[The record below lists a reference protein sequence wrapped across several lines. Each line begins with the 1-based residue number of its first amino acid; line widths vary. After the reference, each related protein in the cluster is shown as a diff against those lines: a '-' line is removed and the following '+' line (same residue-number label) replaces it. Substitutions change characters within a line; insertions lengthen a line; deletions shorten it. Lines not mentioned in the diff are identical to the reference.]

1 MKNFIYLFV
10 IAIGGLIVGCS
21 TAPPIELLNARESYQ
36 HASNSQ
42 ASTLVPAD
50 LHKAQASLE
59 IAEQSFKDNGGSYKT
74 RDLSYVADR
83 KSKMAEAL
91 ATTAA
96 GNAVSAKAKLDYDA
110 AQAEILKNT
119 KDNLANSEKDTKMK
133 SDQLE
138 AEKQAHLDADNRA
151 AKAQADLAALAAV
164 KEEERGLVITLSGS
178 VLFAS
183 NKSELLPS
191 AQDRLNHVAEAL
203 LATKERKLTV
213 DGYTDS
219 QGSSSFNL
227 ELSQRRA
234 DAVRN
239 YLVSRGYPAE
249 LIVAVGVGKD
259 SPIADNKT
267 AEGRAN
273 NRRVE
278 IVVDHA
284 RKNN

>member
-42 ASTLVPAD
+42 ASTLAPAD

-59 IAEQSFKDNGGSYKT
+59 IAEQSFKDNPSSYKT

-83 KSKMAEAL
+83 KSKTAEAI
-91 ATTAA
+91 ASTVA
-96 GNAVSAKAKLDYDA
+96 GNAVTAKAKLDYDA

-249 LIVAVGVGKD
+249 LVVAVGVGKD
-259 SPIADNKT
+259 SPVADNKT

-278 IVVDHA
+278 IIVDHA
-284 RKNN
+284 PKN

>member
-1 MKNFIYLFV
+1 MKNLIYLFV

-21 TAPPIELLNARESYQ
+21 TAPPIELLNARQSYQ

-50 LHKAQASLE
+50 LHKAQVSLE
-59 IAEQSFKDNGGSYKT
+59 IAEQSFKDDPSSYKT

-119 KDNLANSEKDTKMK
+119 KDNLANSEKDTKLK
-133 SDQLE
+133 SDQLA

-219 QGSSSFNL
+219 QGSSSFNM

-234 DAVRN
+234 DAVRT

-249 LIVAVGVGKD
+249 LIVAVGVGKG
-259 SPIADNKT
+259 SPVADNKT

-278 IVVDHA
+278 IIVDHA
-284 RKNN
+284 PKN